1 MPPLLQ
7 TVNQICGRQARR
19 EMANDAQCVSTKQVG
34 TDWSPE
40 SLAVLANA
48 LIIFVSYF
56 IHPKN

>member
-1 MPPLLQ
+1 
-7 TVNQICGRQARR
+7 
-19 EMANDAQCVSTKQVG
+19 MANDAQCVSTKQVG
-34 TDWSPE
+34 TDWSAE